1 MGYSNAFLSRVV
13 LREAAILTV
22 LGFIPGLL
30 ASFVLYRITTTA
42 TRLPLEM
49 TPGRAALVLLLTAA
63 MCGAAA
69 LVALR
74 KVRSADP
81 AEVFG

>member
-1 MGYSNAFLSRVV
+1 MGYSNRYLSNVV
-13 LREAAILTV
+13 LQEATILAL
-22 LGFIPGLL
+22 LGYVPGGLITL
-30 ASFVLYRITTTA
+30 GLYRLTEDA

-49 TPGRAALVLLLTAA
+49 SGVRALLVLGLTLT
-63 MCGAAA
+63 MCGGAA